1 MMHRSTSKPEEA
13 FMTFQLRAT
22 PLYLALLLATALATP
37 IQAATPASP
46 ATAGTLSPPET
57 PPKPAKAKKKSTKT
71 NTVKYEKGS
80 AESTSE
86 RDRRLFR
93 ECKGRPNAGACLGYA
108 S

>member
-1 MMHRSTSKPEEA
+1 
-13 FMTFQLRAT
+13 MTFQLRAT
-22 PLYLALLLATALATP
+22 PLYLALLLAAALATP
-37 IQAATPASP
+37 VQAATPASP

-57 PPKPAKAKKKSTKT
+57 PPKPAKAKKKTTKT

-86 RDRRLFR
+86 RDRRLYR

>member
-1 MMHRSTSKPEEA
+1 MR
-13 FMTFQLRAT
+13 FQFPAT
-22 PLYLALLLATALATP
+22 PLYLALLLAAALAAP
-37 IQAATPASP
+37 VQATTPASP

-86 RDRRLFR
+86 RDRRLYR
-93 ECKGRPNAGACLGYA
+93 ECKGRPNAGACMGYA

>member
-1 MMHRSTSKPEEA
+1 
-13 FMTFQLRAT
+13 MTFQLRAT
-22 PLYLALLLATALATP
+22 PLYLALLLAAALAAP
-37 IQAATPASP
+37 VQAATPASP

-57 PPKPAKAKKKSTKT
+57 PPKPAKEKKKSTKT

-86 RDRRLFR
+86 RDRRLYR
-93 ECKGRPNAGACLGYA
+93 ECKGRPNAGACMGYA

>member
-1 MMHRSTSKPEEA
+1 
-13 FMTFQLRAT
+13 MTFQLRAT
-22 PLYLALLLATALATP
+22 PLYLALLLAAALATP
-37 IQAATPASP
+37 VQAATPASP

-57 PPKPAKAKKKSTKT
+57 PPKPAKAKKKTTKT

-86 RDRRLFR
+86 RDRRLYR
-93 ECKGRPNAGACLGYA
+93 ECKGRPNAGACMGYA

>member
-1 MMHRSTSKPEEA
+1 MMHRSTSQPEEA
-13 FMTFQLRAT
+13 FMTTQLRAT
-22 PLYLALLLATALATP
+22 PLYLALLLAAALAAP
-37 IQAATPASP
+37 VQAATTASP

-86 RDRRLFR
+86 RDRRLYR
-93 ECKGRPNAGACLGYA
+93 ECKGRPNAGACMGYA

>member
-1 MMHRSTSKPEEA
+1 
-13 FMTFQLRAT
+13 MTFQLRAT
-22 PLYLALLLATALATP
+22 PLYLALLLAAALAAP
-37 IQAATPASP
+37 VQAATPASP

-57 PPKPAKAKKKSTKT
+57 PPKPAKAKKKTTKT

-86 RDRRLFR
+86 RDRRLYR

>member
-1 MMHRSTSKPEEA
+1 
-13 FMTFQLRAT
+13 MTFQLRAT
-22 PLYLALLLATALATP
+22 PLYLALLLAAALATP
-37 IQAATPASP
+37 VQAATPASP
-46 ATAGTLSPPET
+46 ATAGTLSPPEA
-57 PPKPAKAKKKSTKT
+57 PPKTAKPAKAKKKSTKT

-86 RDRRLFR
+86 RDRRLYR

>member
-1 MMHRSTSKPEEA
+1 
-13 FMTFQLRAT
+13 MTFQLRAT
-22 PLYLALLLATALATP
+22 PLYLALLLAAALAAP
-37 IQAATPASP
+37 VQAATPASP

-57 PPKPAKAKKKSTKT
+57 PPAKPAKAKKKSTKT

-86 RDRRLFR
+86 RDRRLYR
-93 ECKGRPNAGACLGYA
+93 ECKGRPNAGACMGYA